1 MIWIMVL
8 ILPIFYVF
16 LFFTGERIVIFV
28 VVVVI
33 VNVCDIDKPG
43 FLLLDAALD
52 L

>member
-1 MIWIMVL
+1 MIWIMAL

-16 LFFTGERIVIFV
+16 FVFTRERVVIFV
-28 VVVVI
+28 IVVYVH
-33 VNVCDIDKPG
+33 DIDKPG